1 MTPLKRTDL
10 FDGRAW
16 KAAPVRH
23 AGFVPF
29 DDLVPDR
36 VWRAFNSE
44 VPVRTGAYGVI
55 ALADGCA
62 AWVDAVDLYSSALLL
77 RTCLIVTPERAA
89 RSGTQSFSWTRDIA
103 EGDHAAL
110 AVMTLVEVDGQ
121 PFSETDG
128 TLHHG
133 AAGSSS
139 SGRSHASWWLP
150 CVPAGELAVSVRA
163 SSVDLAGTIKFDTS
177 SWPSKTARVL
187 SL

>member
-1 MTPLKRTDL
+1 
-10 FDGRAW
+10 
-16 KAAPVRH
+16 VRH

-29 DDLVPDR
+29 DDLVHQR

-55 ALADGCA
+55 ARADGCA
-62 AWVDAVDLYSSALLL
+62 AWVDAVDVYSSVLLL

-89 RSGTQSFSWTRDIA
+89 RSGTQSFSWTRDMA

-121 PFSETDG
+121 QFSETDG

-133 AAGSSS
+133 ATGSSS
-139 SGRSHASWWLP
+139 SGRSHVSWWLP
-150 CVPAGELAVSVRA
+150 RVPAGELAVSVRA

-177 SWPSKTARVL
+177 SWPLTTARVL